1 MWIQNSTE
9 FQEKIGFSKS
19 MVFKVEVCGTVSEIN
34 ALLFVELDSYWLSPM
49 DNLQIVLLTG

>member
-1 MWIQNSTE
+1 
-9 FQEKIGFSKS
+9 